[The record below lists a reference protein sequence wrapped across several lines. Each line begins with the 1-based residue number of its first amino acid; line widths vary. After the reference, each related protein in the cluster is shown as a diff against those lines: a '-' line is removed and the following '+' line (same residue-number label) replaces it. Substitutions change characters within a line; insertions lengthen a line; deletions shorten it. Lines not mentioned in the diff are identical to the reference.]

1 LIKGLKKSLREYKKR
16 VVFVLSVDLAHMGP
30 KFGDAEGIT
39 ETKAQAIKEADYK
52 MFDVVNRL
60 DSGQYYELMKKDL
73 LPRRVD
79 ACAAIYT
86 LLSIMEKGEGKT
98 VGYGQN
104 FQPDTQSLVSY
115 GSMVFYE
122 K

>member
-1 LIKGLKKSLREYKKR
+1 
-16 VVFVLSVDLAHMGP
+16 
-30 KFGDAEGIT
+30 
-39 ETKAQAIKEADYK
+39 
-52 MFDVVNRL
+52 MFDIVSRF
-60 DSGQYYELMKKDL
+60 DAGQYYELMKKDL
-73 LPRRVD
+73 FPRRVD
-79 ACAAIYT
+79 ACTAIYT

-122 K
+122 TEVIK